1 MEASEQRT
9 DQSMA
14 LLALYDR
21 ALPQVYGYFVR
32 RVPTAAIAED
42 LTAEVFLAAV
52 RAVHEAKVEQMT
64 TAWLIGVARHKLV
77 DHWRRA
83 AREERSLELASDA
96 AATADDWTDALD
108 PGRAM
113 TALATLGAHH
123 RARAR
128 ACATSTAW
136 PWPRLLVCST
146 APSTPPRPCSCGP
159 EWRSGGPTRR
169 EATMADPLD
178 ALRLPEAPL
187 APRRAFAAD
196 LRHRIERELDPEEDT
211 MPSTTTTTTT
221 TATALV
227 PYVIVAD
234 AAAALDFYARA
245 FGAVE
250 VLRLE
255 GADGRIGHAEVD
267 LGGSRLML
275 ADAYP
280 EHGVVG
286 PADLG
291 GSPVLLHLEV
301 PDADATFAQAVAA
314 GATVLRPVEDQFYG
328 ARSGQV
334 VDPFGHRWAIQT
346 ITRAMTQDEMQRGL
360 DELESE

>member
-1 MEASEQRT
+1 
-9 DQSMA
+9 
-14 LLALYDR
+14 
-21 ALPQVYGYFVR
+21 
-32 RVPTAAIAED
+32 
-42 LTAEVFLAAV
+42 
-52 RAVHEAKVEQMT
+52 
-64 TAWLIGVARHKLV
+64 
-77 DHWRRA
+77 
-83 AREERSLELASDA
+83 
-96 AATADDWTDALD
+96 
-108 PGRAM
+108 
-113 TALATLGAHH
+113 
-123 RARAR
+123 
-128 ACATSTAW
+128 
-136 PWPRLLVCST
+136 
-146 APSTPPRPCSCGP
+146 
-159 EWRSGGPTRR
+159 
-169 EATMADPLD
+169 MADPLE
-178 ALRLPEAPL
+178 ALRLPDAPL
-187 APRRAFAAD
+187 APRPAFAAD
-196 LRHRIERELDPEEDT
+196 LRRRIERELNPEEDT
-211 MPSTTTTTTT
+211 MPTTTATTTTTT
-221 TATALV
+221 LV

-267 LGGSRLML
+267 LGGTRLML

-280 EHGVVG
+280 EEGVVG

-301 PDADATFAQAVAA
+301 PDADATFARAVAA